1 MESKPELVESS
12 QLARIAEAE
21 AEKVKL
27 LASIEPVRSDLDLLP
42 PEVLERVSAKAEEK
56 LEQESWSRR
65 EKREKEPMVQMSIR
79 MREETYEV
87 FRKLCIANRLTN
99 GEMLE
104 VMMASYLQE
113 RDNGSAVS

>member
-1 MESKPELVESS
+1 
-12 QLARIAEAE
+12 
-21 AEKVKL
+21 
-27 LASIEPVRSDLDLLP
+27 
-42 PEVLERVSAKAEEK
+42 
-56 LEQESWSRR
+56 
-65 EKREKEPMVQMSIR
+65 